1 MRDLASR
8 ASSPLPTTR
17 SVPPVRLLVRM
28 SLHLCFW
35 VLVCTCVPVRANL
48 RDRNKLAKDINST
61 LTISWGSQ
69 PPEMSLIEAEG
80 AGKLN
85 QKIEGIHG
93 NVIQLVKHD
102 HRDRLVNGEVANQ
115 ETGHMS
121 YELTE
126 RAWRAAEKVN

>member
-1 MRDLASR
+1 M
-8 ASSPLPTTR
+8 
-17 SVPPVRLLVRM
+17 
-28 SLHLCFW
+28 HLCFW
-35 VLVCTCVPVRANL
+35 VLVCTCVPVCANL
-48 RDRNKLAKDINST
+48 RDRNKLAKDLNST

-115 ETGHMS
+115 ETGHLS